1 LRGRSFGSATPAIS
15 YIDVLDYGALG
26 DLSEYA
32 LLASPTFT
40 GVPTA
45 PTATVGTNNNQLATT
60 AFVLA
65 NAQPLFIP
73 NLSDKKDIIDITK
86 LSITPNDLMWFKP
99 YLASDY
105 PEITCDK
112 TYFFIYSTDHSE
124 AIGEIWWGKGNNL
137 DCSDFEEAGRILT
150 NAYAPESPFLI
161 RIPSAECGDSE
172 VIHLYYHTASDDPTN
187 ASKQQTH
194 LITTTGGLLHS
205 ATWTQRGTILGIVG
219 SENHTG
225 YFKLYKLGVSN
236 YKGIHLNISGIPQNY
251 SFSTSTNGRTFTR
264 AEAFNKTFFAPNG
277 FQYKAVSGGV
287 LLNLYG
293 FNWYMGSLMPLNN
306 IGYKLFSLVK
316 LDSNLQPIRYCQTL
330 NDSIPI
336 PIDGYKMDGDLEIY
350 VESNIAYLY
359 WKEGSIVKTGNYDLQ
374 NLTAFTG
381 TAPPSYDTA
390 DLLVYY
396 KFQNNVLDATG
407 NHNGTAYN
415 VTYQTGIIGN
425 AYKGNGSDSYVD
437 LNTHV
442 VAGKSAITICAFV
455 KQTSLDDA
463 RAIYSDWDAP
473 YGVLL
478 RFGTGGILQWYL
490 SINGANIGGTF
501 TTITD
506 LDSFHSI
513 VCIYDGVKMKMYVDN
528 VDTGVKFIVYGAI
541 ESGGGFDRIGRYSTY
556 STADTID
563 NFMIWDKALSESE
576 RNDVYFK
583 QMIGQDLI

>member
-1 LRGRSFGSATPAIS
+1 
-15 YIDVLDYGALG
+15 
-26 DLSEYA
+26 
-32 LLASPTFT
+32 
-40 GVPTA
+40 
-45 PTATVGTNNNQLATT
+45 
-60 AFVLA
+60 
-65 NAQPLFIP
+65 
-73 NLSDKKDIIDITK
+73 
-86 LSITPNDLMWFKP
+86 
-99 YLASDY
+99 
-105 PEITCDK
+105 
-112 TYFFIYSTDHSE
+112 
-124 AIGEIWWGKGNNL
+124 
-137 DCSDFEEAGRILT
+137 
-150 NAYAPESPFLI
+150 
-161 RIPSAECGDSE
+161 
-172 VIHLYYHTASDDPTN
+172 
-187 ASKQQTH
+187 
-194 LITTTGGLLHS
+194 
-205 ATWTQRGTILGIVG
+205 
-219 SENHTG
+219 
-225 YFKLYKLGVSN
+225 
-236 YKGIHLNISGIPQNY
+236 
-251 SFSTSTNGRTFTR
+251 
-264 AEAFNKTFFAPNG
+264 
-277 FQYKAVSGGV
+277 
-287 LLNLYG
+287 
-293 FNWYMGSLMPLNN
+293 
-306 IGYKLFSLVK
+306 
-316 LDSNLQPIRYCQTL
+316 
-330 NDSIPI
+330 
-336 PIDGYKMDGDLEIY
+336 MDGDLEIY